1 MESESRNARLL
12 VLFLLASSHP
22 LIHDL
27 AWAGDE
33 SLDTPPQPAIHHTI
47 IELATKTT
55 PRSDTA
61 SVAELAAGRLLVVY
75 HKYEAKS
82 RSGHDDGLCR
92 IWSKTSHDGGRSWV
106 DPRMLVDVA
115 PGDVSVMMPALV
127 KLRNG
132 DLLLICQRIHSPYG
146 TRSTMLL
153 FCSTDDGASFV
164 EQSPIW
170 RQRADFPI
178 QGGASSLVELKS
190 GRLLLPYHAN
200 GREGVGL
207 TAWCQLSD
215 DQGKTWRQSKGNI
228 ELFKRGAMEASV
240 AEFED
245 GTLAMSLRTQ
255 LGGPYF
261 SRSTDGGETWSPAEA
276 TGLEGGESCT
286 CLRRI
291 PGTNDLLLL
300 WNNSKYIPR
309 GHHHYGERTPLRA
322 AVSRDHGKTWRVV
335 GTIADDPKAEYA
347 NLDCLFTS
355 RGTAVITYM
364 MARPAWN
371 RSNIDL
377 RAAII
382 DKTWFCSQ

>member
-1 MESESRNARLL
+1 MESEGRCARIL
-12 VLFLLASSHP
+12 VFFLLASGYPP
-22 LIHDL
+22 LRDL
-27 AWAGDE
+27 AAAGE
-33 SLDTPPQPAIHHTI
+33 QSLATRPRQAIRHTI
-47 IELATKTT
+47 IEPATKTT

-61 SVAELAAGRLLVVY
+61 SVAELTDGRLLVVY

-92 IWSKTSHDGGRSWV
+92 IWSKTSRDGGRTWV
-106 DPRMLVDVA
+106 DPRMIVDVA

-153 FCSTDDGASFV
+153 FRSTDDGASFV

-170 RQRADFPI
+170 RQRAGFPI
-178 QGGASSLVELKS
+178 QGGASSLVELNS

-200 GREGVGL
+200 GRKGVGL

-215 DQGKTWRQSKGNI
+215 DQGKTWRQSKASI
-228 ELFKRGAMEASV
+228 ELPKRGAMEASV
-240 AEFED
+240 AELKD
-245 GTLAMSLRTQ
+245 GILAMSLRTQ

-291 PGTNDLLLL
+291 PGTSDLLLL

-309 GHHHYGERTPLRA
+309 GHHHYGERTPLKA
-322 AVSRDHGKTWRVV
+322 AVSQDQGKTWREV

-355 RGTAVITYM
+355 QGTAVITYM
-364 MARPAWN
+364 VARPAWN

-377 RAAII
+377 RAAVI
-382 DKTWFCSQ
+382 DKTWFCKQ